1 MTWLR
6 INLFNI
12 CFYVFTFSYAMVIF
26 VACYL
31 VSETRVR
38 KMIAGW
44 GAVTKGL
51 VRLILGGRVLIL
63 DEHNVPKDRPYIV
76 APKHQSELDVAVIF
90 RQHWNCNAVV
100 MQELADLPFLGK
112 FIRTLNLISVSVEGG
127 SQGKTEQI
135 IAGAR
140 AAEARGQPIL
150 IYPEGELMA
159 LGAKERYKS
168 GVYNIY
174 SNTNLPVLPV
184 AQSLGAIWPK
194 REWNKKPGRTGA
206 IRYLPP
212 IEPGLGKE
220 EFMAKLEDMVE
231 SETMALIRQHAT
243 GAELAA
249 AEDRYARGAAN
260 E

>member
-1 MTWLR
+1 MASGSRSEAAYHVAALR
-6 INLFNI
+6 D
-12 CFYVFTFSYAMVIF
+12 
-26 VACYL
+26 
-31 VSETRVR
+31 
-38 KMIAGW
+38 K
-44 GAVTKGL
+44 
-51 VRLILGGRVLIL
+51 VRLAGTSTETEVNRVYHI
-63 DEHNVPKDRPYIV
+63 DRGYEHIDDK
-76 APKHQSELDVAVIF
+76 
-90 RQHWNCNAVV
+90 
-100 MQELADLPFLGK
+100 
-112 FIRTLNLISVSVEGG
+112 
-127 SQGKTEQI
+127 
-135 IAGAR
+135 
-140 AAEARGQPIL
+140 
-150 IYPEGELMA
+150 LMA

-231 SETMALIRQHAT
+231 TETMALIRQHAT